1 MTQELIRNCNISR
14 LEERG
19 KEFYAHIDTKLVKQ
33 YKENSNEVKNITKY
47 IEKNRKILKSSYFLF
62 K

>member
-19 KEFYAHIDTKLVKQ
+19 KEFYAHIDTKLVKKN
-33 YKENSNEVKNITKY
+33 KENSNEVKNITKY
-47 IEKNRKILKSSYFLF
+47 IEKK
-62 K
+62 

>member
-1 MTQELIRNCNISR
+1 MIQELIRNCNISR

-33 YKENSNEVKNITKY
+33 YNEKEIKKIVTKLRILQNI
-47 IEKNRKILKSSYFLF
+47 
-62 K
+62 